1 MELNVSSYNVC
12 IFLCDGG
19 VRKEKEKQKR
29 IFLDVL
35 VEVVKNKS
43 PFHWELGFHTWPGYR
58 PT

>member
-29 IFLDVL
+29 IFLVVL
-35 VEVVKNKS
+35 VEVVKK
-43 PFHWELGFHTWPGYR
+43 
-58 PT
+58 